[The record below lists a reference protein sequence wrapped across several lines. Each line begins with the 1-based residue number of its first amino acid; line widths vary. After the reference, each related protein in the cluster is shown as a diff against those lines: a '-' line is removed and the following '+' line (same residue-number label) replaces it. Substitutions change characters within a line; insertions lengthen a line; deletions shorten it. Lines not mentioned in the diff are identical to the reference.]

1 LGIDRA
7 GLEPSVRHFRQFSN
21 MSSASV
27 IHILKDL
34 LEQAKPDQEFRW
46 LSMGAGFHV
55 VSGVG
60 RKL

>member
-1 LGIDRA
+1 
-7 GLEPSVRHFRQFSN
+7 